1 MTPRERER
9 FHNLLVV
16 AKESPFAGER
26 RNALA
31 AATRMAG
38 RMGLTLEEAA
48 RSGGERYQDSAP
60 GRRRPGTSPFD
71 DLAEMFSH
79 AGHGSRARRAFRSAE
94 ARHAREKQRYE
105 EALAAARARGLD
117 RDEAKPARD
126 PAPRPWRYAHSP
138 RRRSPT
144 SHARVLL
151 AETHLSLDEIASIS
165 GLDPWAVA
173 GLKLRMRE
181 ETANPS

>member
-1 MTPRERER
+1 MTLREQER
-9 FHNLLVV
+9 FHNLLIV

-31 AATRMAG
+31 AATRMAD

-48 RSGGERYQDSAP
+48 RSGGERYQDPAP

-71 DLAEMFSH
+71 DLAEMFR
-79 AGHGSRARRAFRSAE
+79 HGDHSPRARQTFRSE
-94 ARHAREKQRYE
+94 EMRRAREKRRHE

-117 RDEAKPARD
+117 RDERQPVQDA
-126 PAPRPWRYAHSP
+126 APRPWHYNPH
-138 RRRSPT
+138 RRSPT

-151 AETHLSLDEIASIS
+151 AETRLSLAEIASIS
-165 GLDPWAVA
+165 GLDLWAVA